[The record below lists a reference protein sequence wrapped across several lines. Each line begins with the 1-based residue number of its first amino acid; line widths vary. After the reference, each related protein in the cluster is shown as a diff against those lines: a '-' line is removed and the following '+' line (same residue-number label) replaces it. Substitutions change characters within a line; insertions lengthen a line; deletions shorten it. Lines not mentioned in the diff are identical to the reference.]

1 VVSIPRQLRLQ
12 VRLIQEDWHTYAK
25 CEKRD
30 RPLPVYVNNQLQF
43 LRDAAPDGGC
53 GKPFNRARPP
63 PNPGVNTVQ
72 VRLGFGKFF
81 GKK

>member
-1 VVSIPRQLRLQ
+1 MINFTSSAAFGLHFLGEHAWSVD
-12 VRLIQEDWHTYAK
+12 VRYMHISNAGLTS
-25 CEKRD
+25 
-30 RPLPVYVNNQLQF
+30 
-43 LRDAAPDGGC
+43 
-53 GKPFNRARPP
+53 

>member
-1 VVSIPRQLRLQ
+1 MVSIPRQLRLQ

-43 LRDAAPDGGC
+43 SGMQHQTAAVGSLSIELALR
-53 GKPFNRARPP
+53 RIRE
-63 PNPGVNTVQ
+63 
-72 VRLGFGKFF
+72 
-81 GKK
+81 